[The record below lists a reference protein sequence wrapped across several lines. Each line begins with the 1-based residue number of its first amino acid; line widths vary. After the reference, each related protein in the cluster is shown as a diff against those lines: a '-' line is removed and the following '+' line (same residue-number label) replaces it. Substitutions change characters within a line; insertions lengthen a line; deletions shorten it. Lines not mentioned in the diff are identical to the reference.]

1 MKLNEKIVEFVD
13 EAIETADYCTE
24 KNMNF
29 KQASGW
35 VYSAL
40 NLVENF
46 ATDIVFANRNDILN
60 KAIAVFNKAV
70 VKYPKIKNS
79 YEYTMQIINDVLSC
93 N

>member
-1 MKLNEKIVEFVD
+1 MKISEKVVTFVD

-24 KNMNF
+24 KNIGFN
-29 KQASGW
+29 KASGW
-35 VYSAL
+35 IYTAL
-40 NLVENF
+40 SLVENF
-46 ATDIVFANRNDILN
+46 IEEIVAANRNDILN

>member
-1 MKLNEKIVEFVD
+1 
-13 EAIETADYCTE
+13 
-24 KNMNF
+24 MNF

-35 VYSAL
+35 VYIAL
-40 NLVENF
+40 KLVENF

-60 KAIAVFNKAV
+60 KAIVVFNKAV
-70 VKYPKIKNS
+70 VKYPKIKNG

>member
-46 ATDIVFANRNDILN
+46 ATDIVFANRSDIL
-60 KAIAVFNKAV
+60 IAVFNKAV